1 MRILR
6 FNTYVLISIFLLSSC
21 NTSHRKD
28 ASEKNE
34 NNGVAKSQLGV
45 VAKNNSHV
53 DTVLIKDMQFQPFE
67 IKVHKGDIIVWL
79 NKDIVD
85 HCVSEL
91 NSTWKSDPIPTG
103 KTWKKV
109 ITQSSEYFCAIH
121 PDMKGR
127 IVLE

>member
-21 NTSHRKD
+21 NTSHGKD
-28 ASEKNE
+28 SSEKSVNNDAAKNE
-34 NNGVAKSQLGV
+34 SG
-45 VAKNNSHV
+45 VAKNNSQV
-53 DTVLIKDMQFQPFE
+53 DTVLIKDMQFQPAE
-67 IKVHKGDIIVWL
+67 IKVHNGDVVVWL

-91 NSTWKSDPIPTG
+91 KSTWKSEPIPSE

-109 ITQSSEYFCAIH
+109 ITQSAEYYCAIH
-121 PDMKGR
+121 PNMKGKV
-127 IVLE
+127 IVE